1 MFILGCGSVE
11 TDFYITAIEVDGR
24 SMELGN
30 RQGAVSRYLPPI
42 LSGQMWAST
51 VAVVESEE
59 GPYPP
64 KINQFSA
71 TGKEYD
77 LESLGHVRAS
87 EAGSFSCKDCCPT
100 KTGSR
105 NQISYRSIRRR
116 DQGLRSKYVQLGKI
130 LSSETHPK

>member
-51 VAVVESEE
+51 VAVVEPGE

-87 EAGSFSCKDCCPT
+87 EAD
-100 KTGSR
+100 R
-105 NQISYRSIRRR
+105 LAARIAAQQRLAHAIRYPI
-116 DQGLRSKYVQLGKI
+116 GAFGGGIKG
-130 LSSETHPK
+130 